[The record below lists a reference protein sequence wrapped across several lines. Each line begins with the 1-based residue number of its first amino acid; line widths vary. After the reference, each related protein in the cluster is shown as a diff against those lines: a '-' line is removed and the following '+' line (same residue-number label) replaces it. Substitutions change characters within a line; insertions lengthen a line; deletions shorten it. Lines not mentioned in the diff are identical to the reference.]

1 MTRSF
6 RTTGIGVVAL
16 CTFALILLPARD
28 LRSGDDSAAGKAC
41 PLEGAWKQTE
51 RKNGDSQ
58 AYEKLPEGIEM
69 IKYITG
75 GRFVWTI
82 VRDGRIQGALGGKY
96 TIEKDKYTEHIEYS
110 HGEGNEALVGKSFDF
125 TWKVDGNSFH
135 QVGAITINNQEFKI
149 DEKYERCK

>member
-1 MTRSF
+1 MA
-6 RTTGIGVVAL
+6 GIGLVAL
-16 CTFALILLPARD
+16 FTLALIVLPARD
-28 LRSGDDSAAGKAC
+28 LRSEDDPAASKPS

-82 VRDGRIQGALGGKY
+82 VRDGRIQGSLGGKY
-96 TIEKDKYTEHIEYS
+96 TIDKDKYTEHIQYS
-110 HGEGNEALVGKSFDF
+110 HGEGNEGLVGKSFDF
-125 TWKVDGNSFH
+125 TWTVDGNTFH
-135 QVGAITINNQEFKI
+135 QVGTITVNNQDFKI